1 MFFFCKNSGSK
12 ANPLHLVTKLS
23 VDEQVRKYAT
33 ILQDQQT
40 IAKLSQGDLIA
51 IDAYYHTSCLV
62 SYYKKGEKIEKRAEK
77 DEEDQEQSIDSIVL
91 AELVAY
97 IEECRFDSELSGRIF
112 KLSELVTLYGER
124 MELLGEK
131 TTFRI
136 HSSRLKNRILL
147 QIPSLEA
154 YNDGREVLLAFK
166 EDVGDVLHKA
176 DLNDDDAFHLMKA
189 ANILRKDMFSKT

>member
-1 MFFFCKNSGSK
+1 
-12 ANPLHLVTKLS
+12 
-23 VDEQVRKYAT
+23 
-33 ILQDQQT
+33 
-40 IAKLSQGDLIA
+40 
-51 IDAYYHTSCLV
+51 
-62 SYYKKGEKIEKRAEK
+62 
-77 DEEDQEQSIDSIVL
+77 
-91 AELVAY
+91 
-97 IEECRFDSELSGRIF
+97 
-112 KLSELVTLYGER
+112 

-176 DLNDDDAFHLMKA
+176 HLNDDEAIHLKA
-189 ANILRKDMFSKT
+189 ANILRKDMF